1 MNIIT
6 SLIIGISI
14 IISVFLNNYYS
25 DDRYSP
31 YYVENEEYSNHF
43 VTYVTD
49 KMTGNVE
56 RITYKVFK
64 DPKDKS
70 QTKSVYIERL
80 DMESGLRKSIK
91 PTGFDPTRP
100 STIVNPFDKFDPDE
114 VTEKNKKVGTT
125 IRYLDEN

>member
-14 IISVFLNNYYS
+14 LLSVFLNNYYS
-25 DDRYSP
+25 DDRYSS
-31 YYVENEEYSNHF
+31 YYVENEEYNNFF

-64 DPKDKS
+64 DPENQRKVES
-70 QTKSVYIERL
+70 IYIERL
-80 DMESGLRKSIK
+80 DMESGKFKVINTDQVIDLS
-91 PTGFDPTRP
+91 GFDEINT
-100 STIVNPFDKFDPDE
+100 
-114 VTEKNKKVGTT
+114 NK
-125 IRYLDEN
+125 

>member
-1 MNIIT
+1 MNIKT
-6 SLIIGISI
+6 SLILGISI
-14 IISVFLNNYYS
+14 IISVFLSNYYS

-64 DPKDKS
+64 NS
-70 QTKSVYIERL
+70 EGQTESIYVERL

-91 PTGFDPTRP
+91 TREKD
-100 STIVNPFDKFDPDE
+100 IFDK
-114 VTEKNKKVGTT
+114 
-125 IRYLDEN
+125 L

>member
-14 IISVFLNNYYS
+14 LLSVFLNNYYS
-25 DDRYSP
+25 DDRYSS
-31 YYVENEEYSNHF
+31 YYVENEEYNNFF

-64 DPKDKS
+64 DPENKS
-70 QTKSVYIERL
+70 MVESVYIEHL

-91 PTGFDPTRP
+91 TTGFDPTRP
-100 STIVNPFDKFDPDE
+100 FTVINPFDKFDP
-114 VTEKNKKVGTT
+114 
-125 IRYLDEN
+125 R

>member
-14 IISVFLNNYYS
+14 LLSVFVNNYYS
-25 DDRYSP
+25 DERYSS
-31 YYVENEEYSNHF
+31 YYVKNEAFTNFF

-64 DPKDKS
+64 DPENKS
-70 QTKSVYIERL
+70 MVESVYIEHL
-80 DMESGLRKSIK
+80 DMESGKFKVINTDQVIDLS
-91 PTGFDPTRP
+91 GFDEINT
-100 STIVNPFDKFDPDE
+100 
-114 VTEKNKKVGTT
+114 NK
-125 IRYLDEN
+125 